1 VRASVPRKE
10 ATVSQTILDRRSMI
24 FAGLGAVVGGVT
36 ACAQVSAQ
44 GSGPAAGPPGA
55 PPPGGGHHHG
65 HDASPAAPPS
75 PALQA
80 VIDATAGCARD
91 GRVCLAR
98 CTDHLAAGMVAMEHC
113 QRGVMNMLAVVSA
126 MADVAGFRN
135 ASPQNMKAL
144 AAACAAFC
152 KACAEACAPHAAHHA
167 ECKACMDSCLACAK
181 ACEAFAA
188 A

>member
-1 VRASVPRKE
+1 
-10 ATVSQTILDRRSMI
+10 MI

-44 GSGPAAGPPGA
+44 GGTPAAA
-55 PPPGGGHHHG
+55 PPGGPSSPPGSGAHPHG
-65 HDASPAAPPS
+65 HDAAPGAPPS

-80 VIDATAGCARD
+80 VIDATAICVRE

-98 CTDHLAAGMVAMEHC
+98 CTDHLAAGTVTMEHC
-113 QRGVMNMLAVVSA
+113 QRAVMNMLAVVSA

-135 ASPQNMKAL
+135 ASPPNMKAL
-144 AAACAAFC
+144 ATACAAFC
-152 KACAEACAPHAAHHA
+152 KACAEACSQHAAHHQ
-167 ECKACMDSCLACAK
+167 ECKACMDACLACVK

-188 A
+188 S